1 MEIFQ
6 RALFKFKFKVGRHCL
21 LDGSRQTLA
30 AQLNVCFVLAQ
41 KGNKQKINL
50 SLQFSCSFI

>member
-6 RALFKFKFKVGRHCL
+6 RALFKFKVGRHCL
-21 LDGSRQTLA
+21 LGGSRQTLTT
-30 AQLNVCFVLAQ
+30 QLDVCFVLSQ

-50 SLQFSCSFI
+50 SLQFGFVCLFF